1 MIICN
6 QCGNSIADNLRFCT
20 DCGAESPM
28 FAAPVVRDPAPPMT
42 IPYARAPQTTNY
54 QPQPRQP
61 APPPY
66 VPSTPPH
73 VPAKSSSNAIVW
85 VFLSFGVVV
94 LVVIAVVGIKLSLS
108 HSNDA
113 NNNTNRDAN
122 LSRTLSS
129 TPSPNG
135 RVVICKYN
143 GVNVRDAPNNQTAG
157 KVAVINIGQ
166 EVRIITESPNR
177 DSVFI
182 PSRKETVEDNWSEV
196 QFEMLGTSYHG
207 WIFSGFL
214 R

>member
-1 MIICN
+1 M
-6 QCGNSIADNLRFCT
+6 L
-20 DCGAESPM
+20 
-28 FAAPVVRDPAPPMT
+28 V
-42 IPYARAPQTTNY
+42 
-54 QPQPRQP
+54 
-61 APPPY
+61 
-66 VPSTPPH
+66 
-73 VPAKSSSNAIVW
+73 AIV
-85 VFLSFGVVV
+85 
-94 LVVIAVVGIKLSLS
+94 VVGIKLSLS

-113 NNNTNRDAN
+113 NNNTNRGAN
-122 LSRTLSS
+122 LSSPPPG
-129 TPSPNG
+129 TPYTGG

-143 GVNVRDAPNNQTAG
+143 GVNVRDAPNNQAAG

-166 EVRIITESPNR
+166 EVRIIRESPNR